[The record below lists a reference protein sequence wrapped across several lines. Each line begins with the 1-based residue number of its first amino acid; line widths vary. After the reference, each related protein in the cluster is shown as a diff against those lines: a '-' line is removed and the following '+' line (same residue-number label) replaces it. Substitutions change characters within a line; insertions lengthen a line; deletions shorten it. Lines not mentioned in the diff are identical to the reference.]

1 MKRLILNT
9 AESDLTI
16 LLENNN
22 KLFFSVLNSAA
33 HHNETMLP
41 AIDELL
47 KKHNYSYVEGKTWTI
62 DTPYRETRNKVLKRK
77 EQGCI
82 SVEMESS
89 AMSAVSKF
97 RDKDFFTFFYA
108 ADNLDASKWDKR
120 SLDNEDKISEK
131 DKILLLALELG
142 LKVYQ
147 KEKEREKTK

>member
-1 MKRLILNT
+1 
-9 AESDLTI
+9 
-16 LLENNN
+16 
-22 KLFFSVLNSAA
+22 
-33 HHNETMLP
+33 
-41 AIDELL
+41 
-47 KKHNYSYVEGKTWTI
+47 
-62 DTPYRETRNKVLKRK
+62 
-77 EQGCI
+77 
-82 SVEMESS
+82 
-89 AMSAVSKF
+89 MSAVSKF